1 MNLLKIARSPA
12 ITVSPEDS
20 VMTAVEKM
28 TDNEVGAVAV
38 IENDKLRGIFTER
51 DLMTRVVRK
60 HLSCLETR
68 VGEVMTPDP
77 EVAPVEMDASEAFE
91 YMTERH
97 FRHMPIVDENGTLL
111 GMLSVRHLM
120 LKIVEVMAHELE
132 GLNSYI
138 CADGIGG

>member
-1 MNLLKIARSPA
+1 MNLLKIARTPA
-12 ITVSPEDS
+12 ITVSPEDT
-20 VMTAVEKM
+20 VMTAVKKM
-28 TDNEVGAVAV
+28 TDSEVGAVAV
-38 IENDKLRGIFTER
+38 VENGELKGIFTER
-51 DLMTRVVRK
+51 DLMTRVVGK
-60 HLSCLETR
+60 HLSCLETK

-77 EVAPVEMDASEAFE
+77 EVAPVEMEASEAFE

-97 FRHMPIVDENGTLL
+97 FRHMPIVDEEGNLL

-120 LKIVEVMAHELE
+120 QKIVEVLAHELE